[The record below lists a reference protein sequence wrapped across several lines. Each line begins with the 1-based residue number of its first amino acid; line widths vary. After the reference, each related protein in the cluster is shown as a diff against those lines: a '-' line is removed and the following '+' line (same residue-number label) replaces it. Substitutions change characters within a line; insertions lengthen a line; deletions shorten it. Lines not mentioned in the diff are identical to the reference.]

1 MAMSP
6 STINVITY
14 LQNHNGENLTAA
26 DVAEALGLEKR
37 TVDGAFTSGVQR
49 KQMGARVK
57 AEVEVADEAGNLT
70 HKNVKFL
77 KLNDAG
83 LAFKP
88 VEADAE

>member
-6 STINVITY
+6 NTINVITY

-26 DVAEALGLEKR
+26 DVAEALGLEKK

-49 KQMGARVK
+49 KQMGARVE
-57 AEVEVADEAGNLT
+57 AEVEVVGEDGTTSHA
-70 HKNVKFL
+70 KVKFL

-83 LAFKP
+83 MNFKP
-88 VEADAE
+88 EADAE